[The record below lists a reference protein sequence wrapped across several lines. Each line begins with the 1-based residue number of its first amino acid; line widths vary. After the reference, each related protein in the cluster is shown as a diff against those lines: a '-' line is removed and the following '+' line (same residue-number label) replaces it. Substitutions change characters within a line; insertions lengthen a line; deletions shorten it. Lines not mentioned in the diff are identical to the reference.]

1 VLNFP
6 TSDGRP
12 SFADPDR
19 FIEVLQPDRCPLCFT
34 VRAYSYEHLKSL
46 LDECVT
52 DPSTREKLFQ
62 SKGFCRRHAWQG
74 VHQRQSLGMAVIY
87 GSLLDQGLEELSHP
101 PRFWKSDKAKACPLC
116 ESETTRDLSAVKEF
130 ALCWAESEKLR
141 KAFEEKGILCLPHL
155 EKALGQMRDASTR
168 QKLREPGEK
177 ALKRVKKDLNEFLEK
192 QDYHRSHESLGAE
205 WDAWIRAVRMISG
218 EKD

>member
-1 VLNFP
+1 MNSP
-6 TSDGRP
+6 TSGGRP

-19 FIEVLQPDRCPLCFT
+19 FIELFQPDRCPLCFT

-52 DPSTREKLFQ
+52 DPSTREKLFK

-87 GSLLDQGLEELSHP
+87 GSLLDKGLQEISHP
-101 PRFWKSDKAKACPLC
+101 PRFWKSDKAKACLLC
-116 ESETTRDLSAVKEF
+116 ESEAARDRSAAKEF
-130 ALCWAESEKLR
+130 ALCWEESEPLR
-141 KAFEEKGILCLPHL
+141 KAFGEKGILCLPHL
-155 EKALGQMRDASTR
+155 EKALGQKMGASHR
-168 QKLREPGEK
+168 QNLRELGEK
-177 ALKRVKKDLNEFLEK
+177 ALNRLKKELNEFLEK
-192 QDYHRSHESLGAE
+192 QDYHRSSESLGAE

>member
-1 VLNFP
+1 M
-6 TSDGRP
+6 
-12 SFADPDR
+12 DR
-19 FIEVLQPDRCPLCFT
+19 ETAYIEILQPDRCPLCFT
-34 VRAYSYEHLKSL
+34 VRSYSYEHLKSL

-87 GSLLDQGLEELSHP
+87 GSLLEKGLQELSQK
-101 PRFWKSDKAKACPLC
+101 PRFWKAQKAEACLLC
-116 ESETTRDLSAVKEF
+116 GSETARDHSAVKEF

-141 KAFEEKGILCLPHL
+141 GAFEEKGILCLPHL
-155 EKALGQMRDASTR
+155 EKTLGQKMEPSLR
-168 QKLREPGEK
+168 QKLRDLGEK
-177 ALKRVKKDLNEFLEK
+177 ALKGLKKDLHEFLEK
-192 QDYHRSHESLGAE
+192 QDYHRSHESVGAE
-205 WDAWIRAVRMISG
+205 WDAWIRAVRMIIG

>member
-1 VLNFP
+1 M
-6 TSDGRP
+6 P

-19 FIEVLQPDRCPLCFT
+19 FLEILQPDRCPLCFV
-34 VRAYSYEHLKSL
+34 VRAYAYEHLKSL

-87 GSLLDQGLEELSHP
+87 GSLLEKGLKELSLK
-101 PRFWKSDKAKACPLC
+101 PRFWKSDEAGSCLLC
-116 ESETTRDLSAVKEF
+116 ESEKAREHSVIKEF
-130 ALCWAESEKLR
+130 AHCWVESEKLR
-141 KAFEEKGILCLPHL
+141 DAFAEKGILCLPHL
-155 EKALGQMRDASTR
+155 EKTLGQKMVSSEEKR
-168 QKLREPGEK
+168 LRETGEK
-177 ALKRVKKDLNEFLEK
+177 ALKRLLKDLNEFLEK
-192 QDYHRSHESLGAE
+192 QDYHRSQESVGKE
-205 WDAWIRAVRMISG
+205 WDAWIRAVRMVSG